1 MSPTA
6 PWTQGRDEVKRALA
20 DKELSTITGAAADGE
35 ALVEKAER
43 TLRSAVTVLADDP
56 DTAYSL
62 AYDAARFCGTAL
74 LAQQGLRPTTGG
86 GHLVVVNV
94 LRAQFGNRFS
104 MLNTMRRRRHALEYP
119 SDPGDETSQAE
130 AQTAI
135 DAAGEYVEA
144 TKQLLPTLGLYRVR

>member
-6 PWTQGRDEVKRALA
+6 PWAQGRDEVQRSLERR
-20 DKELSTITGAAADGE
+20 ELDTITGAAADGE
-35 ALVEKAER
+35 ALLVKAAR
-43 TLRSAVTVLADDP
+43 TLRSATTVLADDP

-74 LAQQGLRPTTGG
+74 LAQQGLRPTTSG

-94 LRAQFGNRFS
+94 LRAQFGNRFP
-104 MLNTMRRRRHALEYP
+104 MLNTMRRRRNELEYP
-119 SDPGDETSQAE
+119 SGPGDETSPAE

-135 DAAGEYVEA
+135 DAAGEYLHA
-144 TKQLLPTLGLYRVR
+144 ARQLLPVLGLYRTR